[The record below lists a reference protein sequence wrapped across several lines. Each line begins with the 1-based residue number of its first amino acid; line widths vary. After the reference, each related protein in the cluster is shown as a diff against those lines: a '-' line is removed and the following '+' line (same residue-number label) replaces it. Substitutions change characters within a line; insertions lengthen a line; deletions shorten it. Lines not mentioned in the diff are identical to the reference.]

1 MATGKRMPGGW
12 LSMEVVGME
21 LNTGCVSKAKEKGKI
36 FIGFLDFKVKKGAI
50 KGEQLKI
57 HIKYLF

>member
-1 MATGKRMPGGW
+1 MPGGW